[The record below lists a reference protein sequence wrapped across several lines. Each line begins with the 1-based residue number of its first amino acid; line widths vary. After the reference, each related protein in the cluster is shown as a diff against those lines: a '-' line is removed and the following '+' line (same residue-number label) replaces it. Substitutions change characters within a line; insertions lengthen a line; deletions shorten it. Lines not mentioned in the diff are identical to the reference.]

1 MLYRLKPPNQGL
13 WNGVGGHLEPG
24 ETPRAGALREV
35 YEETGFLL
43 PSISFSGV
51 LTWDGFETPPGG
63 LFIFTAPAPEGEPK
77 QCSEGDLAWKHREW
91 VFTAPEVVSNIH
103 VFGPLALDGTQP
115 QEYYFSYRDGMIARY
130 EIRSLPGLLD
140 IG

>member
-1 MLYRLKPPNQGL
+1 MLHRLKPPNQGL

-63 LFIFTAPAPEGEPK
+63 LFIFTAPAPAGAPK
-77 QCSEGDLAWKHREW
+77 QCSEGDLAWKQRDW
-91 VFTAPEVVSNIH
+91 VFSAPEVVSNIH
-103 VFGPLALDGTQP
+103 VFGPLALDGAQP
-115 QEYYFSYRDGMIARY
+115 QEYYFSYRDGLIARY
-130 EIRSLPGLLD
+130 EIRSLPGRLD